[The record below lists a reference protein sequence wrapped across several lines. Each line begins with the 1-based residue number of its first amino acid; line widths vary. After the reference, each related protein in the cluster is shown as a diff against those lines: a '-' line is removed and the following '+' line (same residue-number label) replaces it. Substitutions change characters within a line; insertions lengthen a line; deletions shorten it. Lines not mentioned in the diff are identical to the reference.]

1 MDNLLEDDVLGLEQ
15 LIVDG
20 ADARVPLEIEFPVYK
35 NGKQEKK
42 KYLVI
47 IKPLRSSELNNAT
60 QIGLKNSYTDVNT
73 EIVKLGLIT
82 KDGEPYP
89 EEVVEKLPA
98 GVINKLTEHIC
109 EISGLNTDKEANAK
123 LIKEM
128 MGF

>member
-60 QIGLKNSYTDVNT
+60 QIGLKSSYTDVNT